1 MENFNEF
8 WELFVDRKDS
18 IAKEII
24 AYYKTLDDHEDG
36 TELSDQCRKFFR
48 KNMIQNP
55 YPTCQL
61 LKLLAMSKISSK
73 NSIIYEIAA
82 TAVLEAFEQQD
93 QQLDRHKCYNILAN
107 SLVSAK
113 ATNSIKMCIV
123 KALERKT
130 VDLELLMLAIFS
142 RKSVKFIVNL
152 LPDLVGPL
160 QQQQAWD
167 ALDGKQHFFN
177 ALLRKS
183 ESSFYVQ
190 HANYL
195 RFIEQAWLA
204 NSGAGTF
211 TSAVEQMTPSL
222 ALDNTYLTA
231 YLLEMQRCYLIH
243 KALHFDEVL
252 LPPKDLSQHATVL
265 SMMLRAKVDLNEADF
280 AKLVAVIRT
289 NRTFNEQIMGL
300 TNDTVPEAECSEV
313 MALLQ
318 IQSIFI
324 LYKAIEAAAS
334 AQECTLIATNNL
346 DAQLKGL
353 LKEMD
358 TRTFM
363 QTIESIFTMLFVR
376 GELISA
382 EASVPERKNFL
393 CSIPLLAT
401 ITSSLKSIMIA
412 RKHSATYHDASE
424 TLKQRFQTLFE
435 LVTDV
440 CWRLSLFDE
449 HGTASDGIAPLDPKH
464 GRSLRL
470 IDMPPV
476 PTTLT
481 HITENY
487 CESSSSGGAKL
498 FRSVESI
505 AAIDYANGQRQ
516 RYGYYG
522 TLPKHKSS
530 RRATRAPLT
539 ATVSSNSGGSIK
551 DLQRQG
557 SLSVDAKT
565 ESAPFDRNAADGDLA
580 GSSMRSIMWN
590 KTNFTKLFATPE
602 TLAVV
607 CLTNSKMSFA
617 KQIIETHNLQDRPVG
632 KLVQRIEQMQTLSND
647 LAALIRKNEQKRELG
662 LAFGGTQ
669 SSDSNSDVLLDD
681 IRHKTAMGFEI
692 SKVLSTLETFLK
704 AQQPAST
711 EDVLAPMDRFVSRY
725 PFLGILTGKNLQLS
739 QIVDIILNLPFSY
752 ELNLAIYNFLLK
764 NTHHVTNMAT
774 SMMSSSV
781 AGHGG
786 ETAQWIGNY
795 VSFFGTIMDTLQISH
810 KTARARLNSADF
822 KLTISELLSR
832 EVCPLDTVEN
842 GIVLKRRARFYNMIE
857 RCDDLEVA
865 GNVEQTLALL
875 TDSGSGSLRK
885 VRLYLEHL
893 TKLLLT
899 LLSNVKEES
908 DAGGDRDLTKVE
920 TLIQTDVQKLM
931 LERLF
936 ERHISFVSLDTLGS
950 MLGINLAQ
958 TLGKAILGP
967 KDERVGKISALEG
980 LWEFIASKSELLC
993 QLCMAEADCLKP
1005 VPSSQSLIANY
1016 STLVRAADD
1025 RKELPNGCSYVRS
1038 SSSTSPQIVLFPLEA
1053 NRPCC
1058 ALQQNNAKFFTKVDS
1073 TILAEKAS
1081 MEEKA
1086 LALLANVDEF
1096 VEANEWI
1103 SASEHLLSAIPKNL
1117 GTEERPGITPATRQQ
1132 LQQKANELRTYL
1144 RIGTILQLPSED
1156 EGWLRVQRFSTANKS
1171 TVLHQLIEQ
1180 GEYRVC
1186 AEWIKLHPIDA
1197 ETELEMFIY
1206 AVYKVSA
1213 ASTITTISTDPQD
1226 SDAPIVWLFR
1236 IIETMPIEA
1245 IVKLYETI
1253 MLNIRSV
1260 AVVSYMLAY
1269 LQRHTATKP
1278 LYQKYQLSLKIFE
1291 HLAREEY
1298 EGLWNLAS
1306 RPLLIIEQCLMN
1318 SRLELLSAVMRSIRG
1333 LLVMEVCAHCY
1344 ERREY
1349 IRDLQDA
1356 AQSGPVEQQSLA
1368 GGVRRYPV
1376 HDDLFISHEC
1386 VDCLLRVYAG
1396 KALEYKVFPDIGSS
1410 DAFNNDPPHTL
1421 GPISRVSSYDSLSD
1435 VGQPFV
1441 MPKEIPSRD
1450 RWVKDEE
1457 ALQCM
1462 CCRRTF
1468 SMLNRRHHC
1477 RRCGRVVCHSCSK
1490 KKLRLQSF
1498 YEDVAVR
1505 VCDDCWRNLA
1515 GTDGKD
1521 RQPEPGSTTASGVQS
1536 RMSDSSGQYE
1546 WQLTGNERY
1555 DNVIRDEYSYEYAP
1569 STNQCLAICNL
1580 HTANEEIASFLL
1592 YHCAKLEAL
1601 LRPLHPGVP
1610 NPEIDY
1616 ALVARMLLNLTLGVK
1631 VRGGG
1636 VEVEKMKEHA
1646 EIILSI
1652 VHDNCESLL
1661 LHTNH
1666 GSLRKLRDALV
1677 KAEKW
1682 TLALELSLKCG
1693 FSLTGVMAAWGMAC
1707 LRAGCY
1713 ETAREKFSHC
1723 LPRVATEAECEA
1735 VLRMIETTNSTSSSS
1750 STKVPIVKRPARCPP
1765 LLNEVLYALTYTARL
1780 GAPSE
1785 RVIARANAA
1794 RQVAGGTAQDPALN
1808 ILSTLANLRHICQ
1821 GEFDGDTPGP
1831 NAERLA
1837 RNDSAS
1843 LLCSR
1848 LFEESMHYLLA
1859 YGSHQAVVQFLMR
1872 YQQTE
1877 VASLRY
1883 ILAQRVDP
1891 EVFLHAVL
1899 LPYLQ
1904 RGELETVVQRLSDID
1919 DTLLEWREHIR
1930 YACRYLET
1938 NDMLNSLYSLQL
1950 LLKDP
1955 IRASMTCVR
1964 FYTMGCR
1971 TFSDLHASEHHLKT
1985 SVSHLQNELELCN
1998 WQEVRLNSTIDTHH
2012 SLLMKLDP
2020 KELNNHINTIL
2031 LQLDVTKFLATCEAK
2046 GRQTV
2051 TLLPKIFREASQ
2063 LPTLFGSS
2071 HDKLQLAILTL
2082 VCGQNVEEAFGL
2094 SYRIIQDY
2102 NLDMQRV
2109 YALTA
2114 KYFINHG
2121 KIEDVGKLL
2130 DVIVGNEGSTGATDT
2145 AVTAICDEIVRV
2157 SVDVA
2162 ITRHG
2167 TSVHTKVAL
2176 ETLINRANAVAVR
2189 IHCYIVSGQ
2198 LKAAYLLANRHQRTG
2213 DIRKILRQAELLAA
2227 YEQLPLTASR
2237 TSTSGAATHFHH
2249 HVRDGAVD
2257 HVEAHVEV
2265 QQLDRAHL
2273 LRRTARDGRRAELH
2287 HVRMLVLGQEADHAL
2302 TGTVPRIVTLRCD
2315 DPIPAKLLKVHLQRV
2330 PAAARFVRILVTVQ
2344 RQIALDALLRC
2355 IAEYYLDVWCLVG
2368 NGVSLRYNYNY
2379 VAKRGGGILTG

>member
-1 MENFNEF
+1 MENFNEY

-36 TELSDQCRKFFR
+36 TELSEQCRKFLR
-48 KNMIQNP
+48 KNMIQTP

-73 NSIIYEIAA
+73 NSIIYEIATA
-82 TAVLEAFEQQD
+82 AVLEALEQQD
-93 QQLDRHKCYNILAN
+93 QQVDRNKCYNILAN
-107 SLVSAK
+107 SLISVK
-113 ATNSIKMCIV
+113 ATNSLKLCV
-123 KALERKT
+123 LKALERKT
-130 VDLELLMLAIFS
+130 LDLEVLMLAIFS
-142 RKSVKFIVNL
+142 RKSVKFIVHL
-152 LPDLVGPL
+152 LPELVVPL
-160 QQQQAWD
+160 QQQQACD
-167 ALDGKQHFFN
+167 VFEAKRHFFN
-177 ALLRKS
+177 GLL
-183 ESSFYVQ
+183 ESNANPFYMH
-190 HANYL
+190 HANYI
-195 RFIEQAWLA
+195 RFIEQVWMA
-204 NSGAGTF
+204 NSGVGKF
-211 TSAVEQMTPSL
+211 SSAVEQIAPLPIDQS
-222 ALDNTYLTA
+222 YLTA

-243 KALHFDEVL
+243 NVLNFDETL
-252 LPPKDLSQHATVL
+252 LPPKDLSQHATVM

-280 AKLVAVIRT
+280 AKLAAVIRT
-289 NRTFNEQIMGL
+289 NRTLNEQIMGL
-300 TNDTVPEAECSEV
+300 TSEAFAVEGSEV

-318 IQSIFI
+318 MQSIFM
-324 LYKAIEAAAS
+324 LYKAIERAAAS
-334 AQECTLIATNNL
+334 PESALIATTNL
-346 DAQLKGL
+346 DTQLKCL

-358 TRTFM
+358 METFM
-363 QTIESIFTMLFVR
+363 KTMESIFTMLFVR
-376 GELISA
+376 GELTSI
-382 EASVPERKNFL
+382 EANTAERKNFL
-393 CSIPLLAT
+393 CSVPQLAT
-401 ITSSLKSIMIA
+401 LTASMKSIMIA
-412 RKHSATYHDASE
+412 RKHSATYHEASDS
-424 TLKQRFQTLFE
+424 LKQRFQTLFD
-435 LVTDV
+435 LVADV
-440 CWRLSLFDE
+440 CWRLSLLDE
-449 HGTASDGIAPLDPKH
+449 QEVASSEGMPLDPKCARPLH
-464 GRSLRL
+464 L

-487 CESSSSGGAKL
+487 CESSSAGSGKL

-505 AAIDYANGQRQ
+505 AAIDVANGQRH

-530 RRATRAPLT
+530 RRQTRQPHAT
-539 ATVSSNSGGSIK
+539 TVSSNSGGSNK

-557 SLSVDAKT
+557 SLSVDTKT
-565 ESAPFDRNAADGDLA
+565 ESIAYNRNAAEGDLA
-580 GSSMRSIMWN
+580 GGSMRSISLN

-602 TLAVV
+602 TLAIV
-607 CLTNSKMSFA
+607 CLTNSKMNFA
-617 KQIIETHNLQDRPVG
+617 KQIIETHSLQEQPVG
-632 KLVQRIEQMQTLSND
+632 KLVERIEQMQTLKND
-647 LAALIRKNEQKRELG
+647 LTTLIRKSEQKQEMAM
-662 LAFGGTQ
+662 AFGGTQ

-681 IRHKTAMGFEI
+681 IRLKTAMGFEI
-692 SKVLSTLETFLK
+692 SKILSTLETFLK
-704 AQQPAST
+704 SQPVRT

-739 QIVDIILNLPFSY
+739 QVVDIILNLPFNY

-764 NTHHVTNMAT
+764 NSHHMPNVGAG
-774 SMMSSSV
+774 MMSASI

-786 ETAQWIGNY
+786 EASQWIGNY
-795 VSFFGTIMDTLQISH
+795 VSFFGTIMDTLQIAH
-810 KTARARLNSADF
+810 KTARARLNTADF
-822 KLTISELLSR
+822 KLTIGELLSR

-842 GIVLKRRARFYNMIE
+842 GIVLKRRARFYNMVE
-857 RCDDLEVA
+857 RCDELEDA
-865 GNVEQTLALL
+865 ENRERTLALL
-875 TDSGSGSLRK
+875 TESGSGSLAK
-885 VRLYLEHL
+885 VKLYLDHL
-893 TKLLLT
+893 TKLLQSLM
-899 LLSNVKEES
+899 LSTGKE
-908 DAGGDRDLTKVE
+908 DVGDRDHTKVSD
-920 TLIQTDVQKLM
+920 LMRTDVQRLM
-931 LERLF
+931 LERLA
-936 ERHISFVSLDTLGS
+936 EKHASFAALDTLGS
-950 MLGINLAQ
+950 MLGINLVQ
-958 TLGKAILGP
+958 TLGKRILAP
-967 KDERVGKISALEG
+967 KVEAAGTYQNIDGM
-980 LWEFIASKSELLC
+980 WEFIASKSELLC
-993 QLCMAEADCLKP
+993 QLCTAEADCFKP
-1005 VPSSQSLIANY
+1005 INNAHSLIGSY
-1016 STLVRAADD
+1016 SELIRVGGD
-1025 RKELPNGCSYVRS
+1025 RKDLANGCSYVRS
-1038 SSSTSPQIVLFPLEA
+1038 STPIPSQIELFPLEA

-1058 ALQQNNAKFFTKVDS
+1058 MLQQKKGKYFTTVECV
-1073 TILAEKAS
+1073 ILQMENAS
-1081 MEEKA
+1081 MERKA
-1086 LALLANVDEF
+1086 LALLANVDRF
-1096 VEANEWI
+1096 AVANEWI
-1103 SASEHLLSAIPKNL
+1103 SASEHLLAAIRKNL
-1117 GTEERPGITPATRQQ
+1117 EPEEQPGILPATRQQ

-1144 RIGTILQLPSED
+1144 RVGTILQLSAD
-1156 EGWLRVQRFSTANKS
+1156 GADTSSDGDGWRRAQAFSTENKS
-1171 TVLHQLIEQ
+1171 TVLHQLLEQ

-1186 AEWIKLHPIDA
+1186 ADWIKLHPIDA
-1197 ETELEMFIY
+1197 EAELEMFIY
-1206 AVYKVSA
+1206 AVHKVSA
-1213 ASTITTISTDPQD
+1213 ASSIATIPTDPQD
-1226 SDAPIVWLFR
+1226 TDVPIVWLFR

-1245 IVKLYETI
+1245 VAKLYETI

-1260 AVVSYMLAY
+1260 AVVRYMLEY
-1269 LQRHTATKP
+1269 LQRYTTTKP

-1298 EGLWNLAS
+1298 DGLWNLAS

-1318 SRLELLSAVMRSIRG
+1318 SRLELLAAVMRSIRG
-1333 LLVMEVCAHCY
+1333 LLVADVCTHCY
-1344 ERREY
+1344 EHREY
-1349 IRDLQDA
+1349 IRDLHDA
-1356 AQSGPVEQQSLA
+1356 VQGGAEDQQPLTA
-1368 GGVRRYPV
+1368 GLRHYPV
-1376 HDDLFISHEC
+1376 HDGLFISHEC

-1396 KALEYKVFPDIGSS
+1396 KALEYKVFPDIACSE
-1410 DAFNNDPPHTL
+1410 AYREEPAPAL
-1421 GPISRVSSYDSLSD
+1421 GAVSRVSSYDSLSEID
-1435 VGQPFV
+1435 RPFV
-1441 MPKEIPSRD
+1441 TPKEIPTRD

-1457 ALQCM
+1457 ALHCM

-1477 RRCGRVVCHSCSK
+1477 RRCGRVVCHACSK
-1490 KKLRLQSF
+1490 KKLQLPSY

-1505 VCDDCWRNLA
+1505 VCDDCWRNRA
-1515 GTDGKD
+1515 AAQPKDTQTEMGTAAL
-1521 RQPEPGSTTASGVQS
+1521 PGGTQSS
-1536 RMSDSSGQYE
+1536 RMSDQSGGQYE

-1580 HTANEEIASFLL
+1580 HTANEEMASFLL

-1636 VEVEKMKEHA
+1636 AEVEKMKEHA

-1661 LHTNH
+1661 LHTPSMTNH

-1723 LPRVATEAECEA
+1723 LPRVATDAESEA
-1735 VLRMIETTNSTSSSS
+1735 VLRMIEQPPAINGSAS
-1750 STKVPIVKRPARCPP
+1750 KVPIVKRPTRCPP
-1765 LLNEVLYALTYTARL
+1765 LLNEILYALTYTARL
-1780 GAPSE
+1780 GTPSE
-1785 RVIARANAA
+1785 RVIARVNAA
-1794 RQVAGGTAQDPALN
+1794 RQAAVGSVGGSHEPALN
-1808 ILSTLANLRHICQ
+1808 ILGTLANLRHICQ
-1821 GEFDGDTPGP
+1821 GEFDGDVPGP

-1837 RNDSAS
+1837 RTDNAS

-1859 YGSHQAVVQFLMR
+1859 YGSHQTVVQFLMR

-1877 VASLRY
+1877 VAALRY

-1891 EVFLHAVL
+1891 DVFLHAVL

-1904 RGELETVVQRLSDID
+1904 RGGLETVVQRLSDID

-1971 TFSDLHASEHHLKT
+1971 TFADLHASEHHLKT

-2031 LQLDVTKFLATCEAK
+2031 LQLDVTKFLATCETK

-2071 HDKLQLAILTL
+2071 HEKLQLAILTL

-2102 NLDMQRV
+2102 NLDVQRV

-2130 DVIVGNEGSTGATDT
+2130 DVIGGNEGSTGANEPAAAT
-2145 AVTAICDEIVRV
+2145 ICDEIVRV
-2157 SVDVA
+2157 AVDVA
-2162 ITRHG
+2162 ISRHG
-2167 TSVHTKVAL
+2167 TGVHTKVAL
-2176 ETLINRANAVAVR
+2176 EALINRASAVAVR
-2189 IHCYIVSGQ
+2189 IHCYIASGQ
-2198 LKAAYLLANRHQRTG
+2198 LKAAYLLANRHQRAG
-2213 DIRKILRQAELLAA
+2213 DIRKILRQAELLGQMHVKRLCEARLNHP
-2227 YEQLPLTASR
+2227 ENAS
-2237 TSTSGAATHFHH
+2237 
-2249 HVRDGAVD
+2249 
-2257 HVEAHVEV
+2257 
-2265 QQLDRAHL
+2265 
-2273 LRRTARDGRRAELH
+2273 
-2287 HVRMLVLGQEADHAL
+2287 
-2302 TGTVPRIVTLRCD
+2302 
-2315 DPIPAKLLKVHLQRV
+2315 
-2330 PAAARFVRILVTVQ
+2330 
-2344 RQIALDALLRC
+2344 
-2355 IAEYYLDVWCLVG
+2355 
-2368 NGVSLRYNYNY
+2368 
-2379 VAKRGGGILTG
+2379 

>member
-1 MENFNEF
+1 MENFNEY

-24 AYYKTLDDHEDG
+24 AHYKTLDDHEEG

-48 KNMIQNP
+48 TNMIQNP

-73 NSIIYEIAA
+73 NSIIYDIAA
-82 TAVLEAFEQQD
+82 TAVLEAFDQQD
-93 QQLDRHKCYNILAN
+93 QLIDRNKCYNILAN

-113 ATNSIKMCIV
+113 ATNSIKMCV
-123 KALERKT
+123 LKALERKT

-152 LPDLVGPL
+152 LPDLVVPL
-160 QQQQAWD
+160 QQQHAWD
-167 ALDGKQHFFN
+167 ALDGKQHFFSG
-177 ALLRKS
+177 LLKKN
-183 ESSFYVQ
+183 EISFYVH

-195 RFIEQAWLA
+195 RFIEQVWLA
-204 NSGAGTF
+204 NSEAGTF
-211 TSAVEQMTPSL
+211 SSAVEKMTYLPTDKS
-222 ALDNTYLTA
+222 YLTA

-280 AKLVAVIRT
+280 ATLVAVIRT

-300 TNDTVPEAECSEV
+300 SNDTVPEVESSEV

-318 IQSIFI
+318 IQSIFT
-324 LYKAIEAAAS
+324 LYKAIEAAAASQES
-334 AQECTLIATNNL
+334 ALIATNNL
-346 DAQLKGL
+346 DAQLKCL

-358 TRTFM
+358 TGTFM
-363 QTIESIFTMLFVR
+363 QTIEAIFTMLFVR
-376 GELISA
+376 GELISTD
-382 EASVPERKNFL
+382 ASVPERKNFL

-401 ITSSLKSIMIA
+401 IASSLKSIMIA

-424 TLKQRFQTLFE
+424 TLKQRFQTLFN

-449 HGTASDGIAPLDPKH
+449 HGGGSEGISPLDPKCV
-464 GRSLRL
+464 RPLRL

-487 CESSSSGGAKL
+487 CESSSSGSAKL

-505 AAIDYANGQRQ
+505 AAIDFANGQRH

-530 RRATRAPLT
+530 RRQTRPPLT
-539 ATVSSNSGGSIK
+539 ATVSSNSGGSNK

-580 GSSMRSIMWN
+580 GGSMRSILWN

-607 CLTNSKMSFA
+607 CLTNSKMNFA

-632 KLVQRIEQMQTLSND
+632 KLVQRIEQMQTLNND
-647 LAALIRKNEQKRELG
+647 LATLIRKNEQKRELG

-681 IRHKTAMGFEI
+681 IRLKTAMGFEI

-704 AQQPAST
+704 SQQPVST
-711 EDVLAPMDRFVSRY
+711 EEVLAPMDRFVSRY
-725 PFLGILTGKNLQLS
+725 PFLGVLTGKNLQLS
-739 QIVDIILNLPFSY
+739 QIVDIILNLPFNY

-774 SMMSSSV
+774 SMMSTSI

-857 RCDDLEVA
+857 RCDDLEDGA
-865 GNVEQTLALL
+865 NFERTLALL
-875 TDSGSGSLRK
+875 TDSGSASLRK
-885 VRLYLEHL
+885 VKLYLEHL
-893 TKLLLT
+893 TKLLQS
-899 LLSNVKEES
+899 LLSNGKEE
-908 DAGGDRDLTKVE
+908 AENVRTKVE

-936 ERHISFVSLDTLGS
+936 EKHISFTALDTLGS
-950 MLGINLAQ
+950 MLGINLVQ
-958 TLGKAILGP
+958 TIGKAILGSN
-967 KDERVGKISALEG
+967 DERGANFQTLDG

-993 QLCMAEADCLKP
+993 QLCMAEADCFNP
-1005 VPSSQSLIANY
+1005 VTSSPSLIASY
-1016 STLVRAADD
+1016 SALIRATDLKD
-1025 RKELPNGCSYVRS
+1025 LPNGCSYVRS
-1038 SSSTSPQIVLFPLEA
+1038 SNLITPQTELFPLEA
-1053 NRPCC
+1053 NQPCC
-1058 ALQQNNAKFFTKVDS
+1058 MLQRNKAKYFTKVES
-1073 TILAEKAS
+1073 TILAAKAS

-1086 LALLANVDEF
+1086 LALLANVDKF
-1096 VEANEWI
+1096 VVANEWI

-1117 GTEERPGITPATRQQ
+1117 TTEQHSGIMPATRQQ

-1144 RIGTILQLPSED
+1144 QIGTILQLPSED
-1156 EGWLRVQRFSTANKS
+1156 DGWLRVQRFSTENKS
-1171 TVLHQLIEQ
+1171 TVLHHLIEQ

-1186 AEWIKLHPIDA
+1186 SEWIKLHPIDA

-1213 ASTITTISTDPQD
+1213 VSTVETIPSDPQD
-1226 SDAPIVWLFR
+1226 SDEPIVWLFR
-1236 IIETMPIEA
+1236 IIETMPIDA

-1260 AVVSYMLAY
+1260 AVVSYMLGY
-1269 LQRHTATKP
+1269 LQRYTATKP
-1278 LYQKYQLSLKIFE
+1278 LYQKYELSLKIFE

-1333 LLVMEVCAHCY
+1333 LLVTDVCSHCY
-1344 ERREY
+1344 EHREY

-1356 AQSGPVEQQSLA
+1356 VQSSQT
-1368 GGVRRYPV
+1368 GGMRRYPV
-1376 HDDLFISHEC
+1376 HDGLFISHEC

-1396 KALEYKVFPDIGSS
+1396 KALEYKVFPDIASS
-1410 DAFNNDPPHTL
+1410 DAYNNDPAHTL
-1421 GPISRVSSYDSLSD
+1421 GAISRVSSYDSLSD
-1435 VGQPFV
+1435 VSQPFV

-1450 RWVKDEE
+1450 RWVKDED

-1515 GTDGKD
+1515 GTEPKD
-1521 RQPEPGSTTASGVQS
+1521 RQPETGTTTPSGVQS

-1580 HTANEEIASFLL
+1580 HTANEEMASFLL

-1723 LPRVATEAECEA
+1723 LPRVATDAECEA
-1735 VLRMIETTNSTSSSS
+1735 VLRMIESTTGGM
-1750 STKVPIVKRPARCPP
+1750 KAVPIVKRPTRCPP
-1765 LLNEVLYALTYTARL
+1765 LLNEILYALTYTARL

-1785 RVIARANAA
+1785 RVIARVNAA
-1794 RQVAGGTAQDPALN
+1794 RQASVVGAGGTTSHDPALN

-1837 RNDSAS
+1837 RNDSAA

-1891 EVFLHAVL
+1891 EVFLHAIL

-1998 WQEVRLNSTIDTHH
+1998 WQEVRHNSTIDTHH

-2051 TLLPKIFREASQ
+2051 TLLPKIFREVSQ

-2130 DVIVGNEGSTGATDT
+2130 DVIVGNESSTGTT
-2145 AVTAICDEIVRV
+2145 EPAVTAICDEIVRV

-2162 ITRHG
+2162 ITRLG

-2176 ETLINRANAVAVR
+2176 ETLINRANSVAVR

-2213 DIRKILRQAELLAA
+2213 DIRKILRQAELLGQMHVKRLCEARLNHP
-2227 YEQLPLTASR
+2227 ETA
-2237 TSTSGAATHFHH
+2237 
-2249 HVRDGAVD
+2249 
-2257 HVEAHVEV
+2257 
-2265 QQLDRAHL
+2265 
-2273 LRRTARDGRRAELH
+2273 
-2287 HVRMLVLGQEADHAL
+2287 
-2302 TGTVPRIVTLRCD
+2302 P
-2315 DPIPAKLLKVHLQRV
+2315 
-2330 PAAARFVRILVTVQ
+2330 
-2344 RQIALDALLRC
+2344 
-2355 IAEYYLDVWCLVG
+2355 
-2368 NGVSLRYNYNY
+2368 
-2379 VAKRGGGILTG
+2379 

>member
-1 MENFNEF
+1 M
-8 WELFVDRKDS
+8 RS
-18 IAKEII
+18 
-24 AYYKTLDDHEDG
+24 Y
-36 TELSDQCRKFFR
+36 
-48 KNMIQNP
+48 
-55 YPTCQL
+55 
-61 LKLLAMSKISSK
+61 
-73 NSIIYEIAA
+73 
-82 TAVLEAFEQQD
+82 
-93 QQLDRHKCYNILAN
+93 
-107 SLVSAK
+107 
-113 ATNSIKMCIV
+113 
-123 KALERKT
+123 
-130 VDLELLMLAIFS
+130 
-142 RKSVKFIVNL
+142 
-152 LPDLVGPL
+152 
-160 QQQQAWD
+160 
-167 ALDGKQHFFN
+167 
-177 ALLRKS
+177 
-183 ESSFYVQ
+183 
-190 HANYL
+190 
-195 RFIEQAWLA
+195 
-204 NSGAGTF
+204 
-211 TSAVEQMTPSL
+211 
-222 ALDNTYLTA
+222 
-231 YLLEMQRCYLIH
+231 
-243 KALHFDEVL
+243 
-252 LPPKDLSQHATVL
+252 
-265 SMMLRAKVDLNEADF
+265 
-280 AKLVAVIRT
+280 
-289 NRTFNEQIMGL
+289 
-300 TNDTVPEAECSEV
+300 
-313 MALLQ
+313 
-318 IQSIFI
+318 
-324 LYKAIEAAAS
+324 AS
-334 AQECTLIATNNL
+334 AYRYATGTDN
-346 DAQLKGL
+346 A
-353 LKEMD
+353 D
-358 TRTFM
+358 THFR
-363 QTIESIFTMLFVR
+363 
-376 GELISA
+376 
-382 EASVPERKNFL
+382 
-393 CSIPLLAT
+393 
-401 ITSSLKSIMIA
+401 
-412 RKHSATYHDASE
+412 
-424 TLKQRFQTLFE
+424 
-435 LVTDV
+435 
-440 CWRLSLFDE
+440 
-449 HGTASDGIAPLDPKH
+449 
-464 GRSLRL
+464 
-470 IDMPPV
+470 
-476 PTTLT
+476 
-481 HITENY
+481 NY
-487 CESSSSGGAKL
+487 CESSSSGSAKL

-505 AAIDYANGQRQ
+505 AAMDVANGQRH

-530 RRATRAPLT
+530 RRQTRHPLT
-539 ATVSSNSGGSIK
+539 ATAVSSNSGGSNK

-557 SLSVDAKT
+557 SLSVDTKT
-565 ESAPFDRNAADGDLA
+565 ESIAYGRTAADGELA
-580 GSSMRSIMWN
+580 GGSTRSILWH

-607 CLTNSKMSFA
+607 CLTNSRMSFA
-617 KQIIETHNLQDRPVG
+617 KQIIETHNLQDQPVG
-632 KLVQRIEQMQTLSND
+632 KLVERIEQMQTLKND
-647 LAALIRKNEQKRELG
+647 LAMLIKKNEQKQEMALG
-662 LAFGGTQ
+662 FGGTQ

-692 SKVLSTLETFLK
+692 SIVLSTLETILK
-704 AQQPAST
+704 SQPIGT

-739 QIVDIILNLPFSY
+739 QIVDIIVNLPFNY

-764 NTHHVTNMAT
+764 NSHHMTHMAS
-774 SMMSSSV
+774 SMMSSSI

-786 ETAQWIGNY
+786 ETSQWIGNY

-810 KTARARLNSADF
+810 KTARARLSSADF
-822 KLTISELLSR
+822 KLTINELLSR

-842 GIVLKRRARFYNMIE
+842 GIVLKRRARFYRMIE
-857 RCDDLEVA
+857 RCDELEDA
-865 GNVEQTLALL
+865 DNLNRTFALL
-875 TDSGSGSLRK
+875 TESGSASLTK
-885 VRLYLEHL
+885 VKLYMEHL
-893 TKLLLT
+893 TKLLES
-899 LLSNVKEES
+899 LLSTTRQDTES
-908 DAGGDRDLTKVE
+908 DNLNLTEVNR
-920 TLIQTDVQKLM
+920 LIQTDVQKLM
-931 LERLF
+931 LERLA
-936 ERHISFVSLDTLGS
+936 EKRISFAALDTLGS
-950 MLGINLAQ
+950 MLGINLVQ
-958 TLGKAILGP
+958 TIGKRILEP
-967 KDERVGKISALEG
+967 KDEPAEMMFHTIDG

-993 QLCMAEADCLKP
+993 QLCKVEADCLTP
-1005 VPSSQSLIANY
+1005 VNSSQSLIVNY
-1016 STLVRAADD
+1016 SELIRAVGDLNY
-1025 RKELPNGCSYVRS
+1025 LPNGCSCIRTS
-1038 SSSTSPQIVLFPLEA
+1038 SSVVSQTKLFPLDA
-1053 NRPCC
+1053 YRPCC
-1058 ALQQNNAKFFTKVDS
+1058 MLQQKKGKYYTKVES
-1073 TILAEKAS
+1073 VMLAANAS
-1081 MEEKA
+1081 MEQKA

-1096 VEANEWI
+1096 AVANEWI
-1103 SASEHLLSAIPKNL
+1103 SASEHLLAAIPKNL
-1117 GTEERPGITPATRQQ
+1117 EPQEQSGIMPATRQQ

-1144 RIGTILQLPSED
+1144 QIGTILQLSTND
-1156 EGWLRVQRFSTANKS
+1156 NDTTQADGDGWRKAQKFSTENKS

-1197 ETELEMFIY
+1197 EAELEMFIY
-1206 AVYKVSA
+1206 AVHKVST
-1213 ASTITTISTDPQD
+1213 ASTLVMIPTDPQD
-1226 SDAPIVWLFR
+1226 SDVPIVWLFR

-1245 IVKLYETI
+1245 VVKLYETI

-1260 AVVSYMLAY
+1260 AVVRYMLEY
-1269 LQRHTATKP
+1269 LQRYTTTKP

-1298 EGLWNLAS
+1298 DGLWNLAS

-1318 SRLELLSAVMRSIRG
+1318 SRLELLAAVMRSIRG
-1333 LLVMEVCAHCY
+1333 LLVTDVCARCY
-1344 ERREY
+1344 EHREY
-1349 IRDLQDA
+1349 IRDLHDA
-1356 AQSGPVEQQSLA
+1356 VQGGPEEQPHTA
-1368 GGVRRYPV
+1368 GVRRYPV
-1376 HDDLFISHEC
+1376 HDGLFISHEC

-1396 KALEYKVFPDIGSS
+1396 KALEYKVFPDAISS
-1410 DAFNNDPPHTL
+1410 SGAYTEDPAHTL
-1421 GPISRVSSYDSLSD
+1421 GPVSRVSSYDSLSEVD
-1435 VGQPFV
+1435 QPFV
-1441 MPKEIPSRD
+1441 MPKEIPTRD

-1457 ALQCM
+1457 ALHCM

-1505 VCDDCWRNLA
+1505 VCDDCWQNLA
-1515 GTDGKD
+1515 GTQAKD
-1521 RQPEPGSTTASGVQS
+1521 AQLEMGTAVPSGTQS
-1536 RMSDSSGQYE
+1536 RTSDQSGSQFE

-1569 STNQCLAICNL
+1569 STNQCLAISNL
-1580 HTANEEIASFLL
+1580 HTANEEMASFLL

-1636 VEVEKMKEHA
+1636 AEVEKMKEHA

-1661 LHTNH
+1661 LHTPSMTNH

-1693 FSLTGVMAAWGMAC
+1693 FSLNGVMAAWGMAC

-1713 ETAREKFSHC
+1713 DTAREKFSHC

-1735 VLRMIETTNSTSSSS
+1735 VLRMIEMPPVMIYASA
-1750 STKVPIVKRPARCPP
+1750 TKVPIVKRPTRCPP
-1765 LLNEVLYALTYTARL
+1765 LLNEILYALTYTARL

-1785 RVIARANAA
+1785 RVTARVNAA
-1794 RQVAGGTAQDPALN
+1794 RQATVGSIGGSHEPALN

-1821 GEFDGDTPGP
+1821 GEYDGDIPGP

-1843 LLCSR
+1843 LMCSR
-1848 LFEESMHYLLA
+1848 LFEEAMHYLLA
-1859 YGSHQAVVQFLMR
+1859 YGSHQSVVQFLMR

-1891 EVFLHAVL
+1891 DVFLHAIL

-1971 TFSDLHASEHHLKT
+1971 TFTDLHASEHHLKT

-2114 KYFINHG
+2114 KYFINHS

-2130 DVIVGNEGSTGATDT
+2130 DVIVDNEGSTGATEPT
-2145 AVTAICDEIVRV
+2145 VTVICDEIVRV

-2167 TSVHTKVAL
+2167 TGVHTKVAL
-2176 ETLINRANAVAVR
+2176 EALINRASSVAVR

-2213 DIRKILRQAELLAA
+2213 DIRKILRQAELLGQMHVKRLCEARLNHP
-2227 YEQLPLTASR
+2227 ENSAS
-2237 TSTSGAATHFHH
+2237 
-2249 HVRDGAVD
+2249 
-2257 HVEAHVEV
+2257 
-2265 QQLDRAHL
+2265 
-2273 LRRTARDGRRAELH
+2273 
-2287 HVRMLVLGQEADHAL
+2287 
-2302 TGTVPRIVTLRCD
+2302 
-2315 DPIPAKLLKVHLQRV
+2315 
-2330 PAAARFVRILVTVQ
+2330 
-2344 RQIALDALLRC
+2344 
-2355 IAEYYLDVWCLVG
+2355 
-2368 NGVSLRYNYNY
+2368 
-2379 VAKRGGGILTG
+2379 